1 MKLTNTAW
9 ASALA
14 AALALTSLSAHADK
28 KEWAQKIVSMQQDAV
43 DGMARAIVEQPA
55 RQLSMQSAQILG
67 HAVPQDKRDATGKQI
82 DTEIRK
88 YVDGATPILK
98 ASATKLSK
106 TTIGGGLE
114 EKFTEDEL
122 KQLHGML
129 DSPVMKK
136 FQSAIPEL
144 SGKLQEQVMAE
155 ARTQLGP
162 KIDATGNN
170 VRKILDTASGGKLS
184 AAMAEAQ
191 KQQQQQQQ
199 NAAGAKPAAK
209 K

>member
-1 MKLTNTAW
+1 MKLTYTPW

-14 AALALTSLSAHADK
+14 AVLALTSVSAHADK
-28 KEWAQKIVSMQQDAV
+28 KEWAQKIVAMQQEAV

-55 RQLSMQSAQILG
+55 RQMSMQSSQILG
-67 HAVPQDKRDATGKQI
+67 HAVAPEKRDAAAKQI
-82 DTEIRK
+82 ETEIKK
-88 YVDGATPILK
+88 YVDASTPILK
-98 ASATKLSK
+98 ASATKLSQ

-114 EKFTEDEL
+114 EKFSEDEL

-136 FQSAIPEL
+136 FQAAIPEL
-144 SGKLQEQVMAE
+144 SGKLQEKVMAE

-162 KIDATGNN
+162 KLDATGNN

-184 AAMAEAQ
+184 AAAAEAQ
-191 KQQQQQQQ
+191 KQQQQAP
-199 NAAGAKPAAK
+199 AAGTKPAPK

>member
-28 KEWAQKIVSMQQDAV
+28 KEWAQKIVTMQQDAV

-67 HAVPQDKRDATGKQI
+67 HAVPEAKRDATGKQI

-114 EKFTEDEL
+114 EKFTEEEL
-122 KQLHGML
+122 KELHGML
-129 DSPVMKK
+129 TSSVMKK

-162 KIDATGNN
+162 KIDTTGNN

-191 KQQQQQQQ
+191 KQQQQ
-199 NAAGAKPAAK
+199 NAEGAKPAAK